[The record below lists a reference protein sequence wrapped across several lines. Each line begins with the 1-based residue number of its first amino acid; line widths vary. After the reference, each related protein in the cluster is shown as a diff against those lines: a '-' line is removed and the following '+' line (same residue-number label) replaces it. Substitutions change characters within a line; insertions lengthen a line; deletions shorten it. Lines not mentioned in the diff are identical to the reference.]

1 MDKSLL
7 EIARTVRRRQIFA
20 GVVAGLAGFLFV
32 ASSVTSLGTNLRT
45 GGVEDLRGL
54 VIDRAGA
61 VAVLENKVSKTQDQV
76 NEISAKKISPEISA
90 TLLTLEN
97 ITGLS
102 AVTGSALQV
111 SLSDAPRSNDLTLPT
126 GVGPDDLVVH
136 QQDVQSVVNAF
147 WRAGATAVQ
156 VMDQRIISSSAI
168 RCVGNTLLLQGR
180 VYSPP
185 FVITGVGNVS
195 DLQESL
201 ATEPGVQIYREYVDT
216 LNLGW
221 QVKILNQTT
230 LPAWQGA
237 IN

>member
-7 EIARTVRRRQIFA
+7 EIARTLRRRQIFA

-54 VIDRAGA
+54 VIDRAGL
-61 VAVLENKVSKTQDQV
+61 VAVLESKVSKTQDEV
-76 NEISAKKISPEISA
+76 NVISAKKISPEFSA
-90 TLLTLEN
+90 TLLALEN
-97 ITGLS
+97 VTGLS

-111 SLSDAPRSNDLTLPT
+111 SLSDAPRNSDSTLPAD
-126 GVGPDDLVVH
+126 VGPDDLVVH

-156 VMDQRIISSSAI
+156 VMDQRIISTSAI

-185 FVITGVGNVS
+185 FVITAVGNVS
-195 DLQESL
+195 DLQGAL
-201 ATEPGVQIYREYVDT
+201 ATEPGVQIYREYVET

>member
-1 MDKSLL
+1 MDKSLI
-7 EIARTVRRRQIFA
+7 EIARTLRRRQIFA

-54 VIDRAGA
+54 VIDRAGG
-61 VAVLENKVSKTQDQV
+61 VAILENKVSKTQEQV
-76 NEISAKKISPEISA
+76 NEISAKKIAPELRA
-90 TLLTLEN
+90 TLSTLEN

-111 SLSDAPRSNDLTLPT
+111 SLSDAPRNSGLTLPAD
-126 GVGPDDLVVH
+126 VGPDDLVVH

-156 VMDQRIISSSAI
+156 VMDQRIISTSAI

-185 FVITGVGNVS
+185 FVVTGVGNIS
-195 DLQESL
+195 DLQDSL

>member
-1 MDKSLL
+1 VDKSLL
-7 EIARTVRRRQIFA
+7 EIARTLRRRQIFA

-32 ASSVTSLGTNLRT
+32 ASNITSLGTNLRT

-54 VIDRAGA
+54 VIDRAGT
-61 VAVLENKVSKTQDQV
+61 VAILENKVSQTQDQV
-76 NEISAKKISPEISA
+76 SEISAKKISPEFSA
-90 TLLTLEN
+90 TLLALEN
-97 ITGLS
+97 ITGLA

-111 SLSDAPRSNDLTLPT
+111 SLSDAPRNSDLTLPA

-156 VMDQRIISSSAI
+156 VMDQRIISTSAI

-185 FVITGVGNVS
+185 FVVTAVGNVS
-195 DLQESL
+195 DLQDGL
-201 ATEPGVQIYREYVDT
+201 ATEPGVQIYREYVET

>member
-7 EIARTVRRRQIFA
+7 EIARTLRRRQIFA

-54 VIDRAGA
+54 VIDRANG
-61 VAVLENKVSKTQDQV
+61 VAILENKVSKTQDQV
-76 NEISAKKISPEISA
+76 NEISAKKIAPALSA
-90 TLLTLEN
+90 ELSTLER

-111 SLSDAPRSNDLTLPT
+111 SLDDAPRTGGQTLPAD
-126 GVGPDDLVVH
+126 VGPDDLVVH

-147 WRAGATAVQ
+147 WRAGASAVQ
-156 VMDQRIISSSAI
+156 VMDQRIISTSAI

-185 FVITGVGNVS
+185 FTVTALGNVS
-195 DLQESL
+195 DLQDGL

-216 LNLGW
+216 LHLGW